1 MGATMNIPMALALV
15 IIAVGIFG
23 LVGMLVYAQVNR
35 PSVKRPSVK
44 RSNRNTDLVVVHRVG
59 PRKKRRVMRPVAAA
73 PVSAVESAPDDDSRW
88 RRPGFA
94 AATTAPNER
103 QPLPYYEPD
112 KPRHVF
118 IAHTPSVII
127 PHQTVEP
134 ERKPR
139 LSQRTQRSQPTAM
152 IKTVR
157 VETQKPA

>member
-1 MGATMNIPMALALV
+1 MNILMALALGV
-15 IIAVGIFG
+15 IAAGVFG
-23 LVGMLVYAQVNR
+23 LVGLLVYAQLQVNR

-44 RSNRNTDLVVVHRVG
+44 RSKRNADLVVVHRVG
-59 PRKKRRVMRPVAAA
+59 RRKKRRVMRPAA
-73 PVSAVESAPDDDSRW
+73 PAPAMDAVPDGDSRW

-94 AATTAPNER
+94 AVPSASNER
-103 QPLPYYEPD
+103 EPLPYYEPD

-127 PHQTVEP
+127 PHQTVEAP
-134 ERKPR
+134 KPR

-152 IKTVR
+152 IKTIR